1 MNKKLNTITIS
12 GLMIGPILGSGIV
25 LLPPIAIKMLGD
37 KAIIAWI
44 IIMLMG
50 IIFAYIFTKMSILTS
65 SNEGVNVV
73 VGEKLGQNFC
83 ELSSNYLTAAVCFG
97 PVAVLYTA
105 SGFICNMI
113 PGGNNYQIFVI
124 LILLLLNVLVLLMGI
139 TAMGRVTLVLSSLTG
154 LILVI
159 GSIFNLSEQ
168 DSISF
173 PNAFPQITTLGSTL
187 LLLFWAIIG
196 WEVIGSYVEE
206 VINPERTLMLA
217 MKISLSAV
225 IFIYLLTTFALQN
238 STSYMVTK
246 ETDIN
251 VSLILIP
258 LFGNLSYIIMG
269 IIAAGLCYSTL
280 IMILGA
286 VTRQMASR
294 AEKGTLPAF
303 LRKKEEERS
312 PKRALI
318 LLTTFHC
325 LVIVLIHY
333 NYVTL
338 EWTVGIANTFF
349 ICNAL
354 LGLIASLKCVNG
366 ILLKVLITLL
376 IIVLAILLTFSP
388 LAGWLLLLLVS
399 LMSMHKSILNF
410 IEKLRTSTFFRGVS

>member
-25 LLPPIAIKMLGD
+25 LLPPIAINMLGD

-73 VGEKLGQNFC
+73 VGEKLGQNFR

-206 VINPERTLMLA
+206 VINPEKTLMRA

-312 PKRALI
+312 PKRALMV
-318 LLTTFHC
+318 LTTFHC
-325 LVIVLIHY
+325 LVIFLIHY
-333 NYVTL
+333 NYVTV

-366 ILLKVLITLL
+366 MLLKGLITLL
-376 IIVLAILLTFSP
+376 IIILIILLTFSH
-388 LAGWLLLLLVS
+388 LIGWLLLLVVS
-399 LMSMHKSILNF
+399 LVSMHKNIPNF
-410 IEKLRTSTFFRGVS
+410 IEKFKTLTFFKGVL